1 MEPTVFVVIP
11 VYNRLELTRSC
22 LGCLKTQTYPA
33 LRIVVVDGGS
43 TDGTVGILRQ
53 EAHDIVVL
61 QGEGELWW
69 TGAMKLGIER
79 ALLES
84 RNDDDM
90 VLMMNNDTEFD
101 SQYVETLVTE
111 SRRTGAAVGALIVDS
126 RDPSRILDAGEFIDW
141 ATYSFPVKTTV
152 TPGEARCENVD
163 VLPGRGSLIPLK
175 IIRAVGNVDAKAFP
189 HYIADYEFFT
199 RVRRHGFP
207 LVVTYAT
214 RIAAHIDQTGIK
226 GERGPFTLRQAW
238 RILVSRKSMQNVRDH
253 LRFIERCAPLNA
265 RARSKRRVLWRS
277 VRILVLDTNLRF
289 IVLPFRVCAKLLNWA
304 HLFLRC
310 TYYVSEADCVRCGVE
325 SATLVRQG
333 IISPWLKDGWYIF
346 AIRRREWWTKRKELR
361 GLYLRA
367 WNPLTKPAR
376 WLAARRFRA
385 SLRDSSLNARSAPR

>member
-1 MEPTVFVVIP
+1 MDPTVFVVMP
-11 VYNRLELTRSC
+11 VYNRLQLTRCC
-22 LGCLKTQTYPA
+22 LGCLKTQTYCA

-43 TDGTVGILRQ
+43 TDGTVGILRR

-69 TGAMKLGIER
+69 TGAMKLGIEH
-79 ALLES
+79 ALFES
-84 RNDDDM
+84 HNDDDM

-101 SQYVETLVTE
+101 SRYVETLVSE

-152 TPGEARCENVD
+152 APGEARCENVD
-163 VLPGRGSLIPLK
+163 VLPGRGSLIPLR
-175 IIRAVGNVDAKAFP
+175 IIRAVGNVDAETFP

-199 RVRRHGFP
+199 RVHRRGFR
-207 LVVTYAT
+207 LIVTYET

-238 RILVSRKSMQNVRDH
+238 RILVSRKSMQNVQDH
-253 LRFIERCAPLNA
+253 LRFIDRWAPRNA

-277 VRILVLDTNLRF
+277 ARILVLDTKLRF
-289 IVLPFRVCAKLLNWA
+289 IVLPFKACAKLLKWA

-310 TYYVSEADCVRCGVE
+310 TYYISETDCVRCGLE
-325 SATLVRQG
+325 SATLVKQG
-333 IISPWLKDGWYIF
+333 IISPWLKDGWYTF
-346 AIRRREWWTKRKELR
+346 AIRRREWWTRRKELR
-361 GLYLRA
+361 GLYFRA

-385 SLRDSSLNARSAPR
+385 TLRDSSMSTRSAPR